1 MRNFRQPTMLSD
13 KPNWFDDFFSLAG
26 SIFVKLTKYDV
37 PLYALTNLTSFFSFW
52 RTNNFRQPT
61 MLSDMPNWFGDFF
74 SMAGSIFVK
83 LTTMFP
89 YMPLL
94 IWRVFFFLARAHL
107 SDNCLSNNSLLCGLV
122 YLVEPRTFTFSQLQH
137 RTARQKIWLYTP
149 INQLKKQLYSW
160 DFIDVMWM
168 VEKCVEGQNFHRTQ
182 SLYISQV
189 ELTWIMYLFLSLG
202 I

>member
-13 KPNWFDDFFSLAG
+13 KPNWFDDFFSL
-26 SIFVKLTKYDV
+26 
-37 PLYALTNLTSFFSFW
+37 
-52 RTNNFRQPT
+52 
-61 MLSDMPNWFGDFF
+61 
-74 SMAGSIFVK
+74 AGSIFVK

-189 ELTWIMYLFLSLG
+189 ELTWIMYLFFIFGHIRPSGQYCKLLQFWLKAFYFLSFFFHIFICKANTNYRFCTL
-202 I
+202 